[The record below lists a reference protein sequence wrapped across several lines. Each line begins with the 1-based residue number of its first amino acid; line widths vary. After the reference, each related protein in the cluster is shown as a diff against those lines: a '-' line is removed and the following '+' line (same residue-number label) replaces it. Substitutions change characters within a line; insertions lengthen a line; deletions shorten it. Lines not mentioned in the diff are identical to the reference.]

1 MMTPEVNVVTS
12 HSGKYAGVEILSN
25 GSFFYLKHGRKI
37 QCAFSSAESAD
48 GRRIDTRTAEMGETV
63 IGAITTELGDAETVT
78 TSFCEEGLILEREIQ
93 IFAEAEYIVVKA
105 YLKDSTGETATR
117 HIEPIDTAY
126 PTTECDP
133 LFLELDQKMLLVPY
147 DNDMWVR
154 YESTPLR
161 PGRRSYDVTAIYNED
176 NRHALV
182 LGALDH
188 KVWKNAVTCSG
199 FDARC
204 VVCES
209 GIADMGTHDV
219 VPHGIVHGEK
229 VASSRFV
236 MLWSDDVRDG
246 MELYGEL
253 CAIVHPPIKWPGKV
267 PFGFNTYSGFG
278 GRVDLESWQVAGDL
292 IHDELKSF
300 GDEDGVTYINLDAT
314 FGLDEDKIREMVKAF
329 HARGQKCGTYAAPFV
344 GHRRLGLDRKLL
356 GNSGLTFADLLLKD
370 EHGRRLPTPDSLA
383 PLDVTHPAW
392 EEHMRL
398 HLQHIIDMG
407 FDYLKIDFL
416 AHAAMEGVHHDP
428 SYETGRQALVHGYE
442 VIVDELAKAD
452 RPIFL
457 SLSIAP
463 LFPSGYGHARRQC
476 CDSFG
481 HSDDV
486 RYVLNA
492 VNYAWWTNRTL
503 YHFNDPDH
511 ITLYQSL
518 VDGRSVTLEEEARSR
533 YNSAAISGTVMLL
546 SDNYGPHKDEETIK
560 AAHARAARIADNE
573 RLNAIAREGVSFRP
587 VEIKDSTPQ
596 VYTCENN
603 GKLRAAFFNYS
614 SEPATVS
621 MSASRAGWPQSGTV
635 TDINRS
641 ISWKY
646 DSVVSV
652 ALAPYDSAV
661 LEWE

>member
-1 MMTPEVNVVTS
+1 MKAPEVNTVATLC
-12 HSGKYAGVEILSN
+12 GKHASVEILSN
-25 GSFFYLKHGRKI
+25 GSFFYLVNGRKI

-48 GRRIDTRTAEMGETV
+48 GRRVESRTAKQGET
-63 IGAITTELGDAETVT
+63 ITGTIANELGTGETITTFFTDED
-78 TSFCEEGLILEREIQ
+78 LILEREIQ
-93 IFAEAEYIVVKA
+93 VFPEAEYIVVKVS
-105 YLKDSTGETATR
+105 LKDTMGETATR
-117 HIEPIDTAY
+117 HLEPIVTAY
-126 PTTECDP
+126 PTAECDP
-133 LFLELDQKMLLVPY
+133 LFLELDQKMLLIPY

-161 PGRRSYDVTAIYNED
+161 PGRRSYDVSAIYNEE
-176 NRHALV
+176 NRHGLV

-209 GIADMGTHDV
+209 GIADLGTHDV
-219 VPHGIVHGEK
+219 VPHGIVTGEK
-229 VASSRFV
+229 VSSARFV
-236 MLWSDDVRDG
+236 MLWTEDVRDG
-246 MELYGEL
+246 MEVFADL
-253 CAIVHPPIKWPGKV
+253 CAAVHPAIKWPGKV

-292 IHDELKSF
+292 IHEELKSF

-314 FGLDEDKIREMVKAF
+314 FGLDETKIREMVDAF

-344 GHRRLGLDRKLL
+344 GHKMLGLDRKLL
-356 GNSGLTFADLLLKD
+356 GSSGLTMGDLLLKD

-392 EEHMRL
+392 EEHFRL
-398 HLQHIIDMG
+398 HLQHIIEMG

-416 AHAAMEGVHHDP
+416 AHAAMEGVHYDA
-428 SYETGRQALVHGYE
+428 SYQTGRQALVHGYE
-442 VIVDELAKAD
+442 VILDELSKAD

-463 LFPSGYGHARRQC
+463 LFPHGYGHARRQC

-492 VNYAWWTNRTL
+492 VNYAWWTNRKL

-560 AAHARAARIADNE
+560 AVHARAARIADNE
-573 RLNAIAREGVSFRP
+573 RLNAIAREGISFRP
-587 VEIKDSTPQ
+587 VEIKDSTTQ
-596 VYTCENN
+596 VYTSENN

-621 MSASRAGWPQSGTV
+621 MTASRANWPQKATV
-635 TDINRS
+635 TDINRC
-641 ISWKY
+641 ISWQY
-646 DSVVSV
+646 DTVLNV
-652 ALAPYDSAV
+652 ALAPFDSAI

>member
-1 MMTPEVNVVTS
+1 MSNPELTVVAQR
-12 HSGKYAGVEILSN
+12 SGQHAGVEILSN
-25 GSFFYLKHGRKI
+25 GAFFYLHNGRKI
-37 QCAFSSAESAD
+37 HWAHSSAESAD
-48 GRRIDTRTAEMGETV
+48 GRRINTRTAQMGETLF
-63 IGAITTELGDAETVT
+63 GSLSTELGEAETVT
-78 TSFCEEGLILEREIQ
+78 TLFFENGLTLEREIQ
-93 IFAEAEYIVVKA
+93 LIPDVDYLIVRA
-105 YLKDSTGETATR
+105 YLKDESGETATR
-117 HIEPIDTAY
+117 HIAPIDTPY
-126 PTTECDP
+126 PSPEGDP

-161 PGRRSYDVTAIYNED
+161 PGRRSYDVSAIYNEE

-199 FDARC
+199 FDARS

-209 GIADMGTHDV
+209 GVADLGTHDV
-219 VPHGIVHGEK
+219 VPHGIVRGEK
-229 VASSRFV
+229 VASARFV
-236 MLWSDDVRDG
+236 MLWTEDVRDG
-246 MELYGEL
+246 MELFGTL
-253 CAIVHPPIKWPGKV
+253 CSIIHPPIQWPGKV

-278 GRVDLESWQVAGDL
+278 GRVDLPSWQVAGDL
-292 IHDELKSF
+292 IHEELKSF

-314 FGLDEDKIREMVKAF
+314 FGLDENEMRKMVDAF

-344 GHRRLGLDRKLL
+344 GHRRLGLDHKLL
-356 GNSGLTFADLLLKD
+356 GNSGLTFADLLLRD
-370 EHGRRLPTPDSLA
+370 EEGRLLPTPDSLA

-398 HLQHIIDMG
+398 HLKHIIDMG

-416 AHAAMEGVHHDP
+416 AHAAMEGVHYDP
-428 SYETGRQALVHGYE
+428 SCMTGRQALVHGYE
-442 VIVDELAKAD
+442 VIVDELSKAD

-463 LFPSGYGHARRQC
+463 LFPHGYGHARRQC

-492 VNYAWWTNRTL
+492 LNYAWWTNRKL
-503 YHFNDPDH
+503 YAFNDPDH
-511 ITLYQSL
+511 ITLYQSI
-518 VDGRSVTLEEEARSR
+518 VDKRSVTLEEEARSR
-533 YNSAAISGTVMLL
+533 YNSAVISGTVMLL
-546 SDNYGPHKDEETIK
+546 SDNYGPHNDEETIK
-560 AAHARAARIADNE
+560 AVHARAARIADNE
-573 RLNAIAREGVSFRP
+573 RLNAIAREGVAFRP
-587 VEIKDSTPQ
+587 VEIKDSTTQ
-596 VYTCENN
+596 VYTSVNN
-603 GKLRAAFFNYS
+603 GKRRAAFFNYS

-621 MSASRAGWPQSGTV
+621 VTSSRANWPQKGTV
-635 TDINRS
+635 TDINRN
-641 ISWKY
+641 ITWQY
-646 DSVVSV
+646 DTVLSV

>member
-1 MMTPEVNVVTS
+1 MNIPEVTVVTQLNCN
-12 HSGKYAGVEILSN
+12 HAGVEILSN
-25 GSFFYLKHGRKI
+25 GAFFYLQNGRKI
-37 QCAFSSAESAD
+37 QCAYSSAESSD
-48 GRRIDTRTAEMGETV
+48 GRQINTRTALMGETV
-63 IGAITTELGDAETVT
+63 LATITTELGEAQTLT
-78 TSFCEEGLILEREIQ
+78 TSFSEEDLTLEREIQ
-93 IFAEAEYIVVKA
+93 IFPDEDYIVVKV
-105 YLKDSTGETATR
+105 YLKDQNGETATR
-117 HIEPIDTAY
+117 HLEPIDTAY
-126 PTTECDP
+126 PTAECDP

-176 NRHALV
+176 SRHGLV

-199 FDARC
+199 FDARV

-209 GIADMGTHDV
+209 GIADLGTHDV
-219 VPHGIVHGEK
+219 VPHGIVTGEK
-229 VASSRFV
+229 VASARFV
-236 MLWSDDVRDG
+236 MLWADDVRNG
-246 MELYGEL
+246 MEKYADL
-253 CAIVHPPIKWPGKV
+253 CAAVHPAIKWPGKV

-278 GRVDLESWQVAGDL
+278 GRVDLPSWQVAGDL
-292 IHDELKSF
+292 IHEELKSF

-314 FGLDEDKIREMVKAF
+314 FGLDESKMREMVDAF

-344 GHRRLGLDRKLL
+344 GHRRLGLERKLL
-356 GNSGLTFADLLLKD
+356 GNSGLTFGDLLMKD
-370 EHGRRLPTPDSLA
+370 EKGRLLPTPDSLA

-392 EEHMRL
+392 EEHIRL

-416 AHAAMEGVHHDP
+416 AHAAMEGVHYDK
-428 SYETGRQALVHGYE
+428 SYQTGRQALVHGYE

-463 LFPSGYGHARRQC
+463 LFPHGYGHARRQC

-492 VNYAWWTNRTL
+492 VNYAWWTNRKL

-587 VEIKDSTPQ
+587 VEIKDSTTQ

-614 SEPATVS
+614 SEPASISVT
-621 MSASRAGWPQSGTV
+621 ASRANWPQNGTV

-641 ISWKY
+641 ITWQY
-646 DSVVSV
+646 DTVLTV

-661 LEWE
+661 LEWK

>member
-1 MMTPEVNVVTS
+1 MNMPEITVTAQR
-12 HSGKYAGVEILSN
+12 SGNHAGVEILSN
-25 GSFFYLKHGRKI
+25 GSFFYLQNGRKI
-37 QCAFSSAESAD
+37 QCAYSSAESAD
-48 GRRIDTRTAEMGETV
+48 GRKIDTRTAQMGETV
-63 IGAITTELGDAETVT
+63 FGSIDTELGRAETVT
-78 TSFCEEGLILEREIQ
+78 TFFTEEDLMLEREIQ
-93 IFAEAEYIVVKA
+93 LFAEAGYIIVKA
-105 YLKDSTGETATR
+105 YLKDLKGETATR

-126 PTTECDP
+126 PTKECDP

-154 YESTPLR
+154 YESTHLR
-161 PGRRSYDVTAIYNED
+161 PGRRSYDVTAIYNEESR
-176 NRHALV
+176 NGLV

-199 FDARC
+199 FDARV

-219 VPHGIVHGEK
+219 VPHGIVTGEK

-236 MLWSDDVRDG
+236 MLWADDVRDG
-246 MELYGEL
+246 MEVFADL
-253 CAIVHPPIKWPGKV
+253 CAAIHPAIKWPGKV

-278 GRVDLESWQVAGDL
+278 GRVDLPSWQVAGDL
-292 IHDELKSF
+292 IHEELKSF
-300 GDEDGVTYINLDAT
+300 GDEESVTYINLDAT
-314 FGLDEDKIREMVKAF
+314 FGLDETKIREMVDAF

-344 GHRRLGLDRKLL
+344 GHRMLGLDRKLL
-356 GNSGLTFADLLLKD
+356 GNSGLTMGDLLMKD

-392 EEHMRL
+392 EEHIRL
-398 HLQHIIDMG
+398 HLKHIIDME

-416 AHAAMEGVHHDP
+416 AHAAMEGVHYDS
-428 SYETGRQALVHGYE
+428 SYQTGRQALVHGYE
-442 VIVDELAKAD
+442 VIVDELSKAD

-463 LFPSGYGHARRQC
+463 LFPHGYGHARRQC

-492 VNYAWWTNRTL
+492 VNFAWWTNRKL

-533 YNSAAISGTVMLL
+533 YNSAVISGTVMLL
-546 SDNYGPHKDEETIK
+546 SDNYGPHTDEETTK
-560 AAHARAARIADNE
+560 ATHARAARIADND
-573 RLNAIAREGVSFRP
+573 RLNAIAREGHSFRP
-587 VEIKDSTPQ
+587 VELKDGTAQ
-596 VYTCENN
+596 VYTCKNN

-614 SEPATVS
+614 DKPATVS
-621 MSASRAGWPQSGTV
+621 MAATRAGWPMNGSV
-635 TDINRS
+635 TDINRN
-641 ISWKY
+641 ITWQY
-646 DSVVSV
+646 DTVLSV
-652 ALAPYDSAV
+652 ALAPFDSAV
-661 LEWE
+661 LEWN